1 LIAANGAYSKG
12 GIPLNGD
19 ELAMARDFG
28 RAGWMVPVTH
38 SEVQQMGV
46 VKR

>member
-19 ELAMARDFG
+19 ELAIARDFG

-38 SEVQQMGV
+38 SEVRQMGV